1 MQMFPCVHHP
11 ITISTTYF
19 HSINTQHFRTSLK
32 GLVMLA
38 SICQSTVLHTLRL
51 WSSAWEAMYFPT
63 GSHVRPLTNPVCPR
77 RHVTISG
84 NRYTDD
90 ERTRTMCL
98 PPDQQSVLHSV
109 WQGYGIE
116 VGKKLVPWKVGQEE
130 MCMTNWIKYFMKTFL

>member
-1 MQMFPCVHHP
+1 MSCPATLRHREKREKIIQTLIGESVPDLAGEYADVTKVHHP
-11 ITISTTYF
+11 ITILTTYSNSIIT
-19 HSINTQHFRTSLK
+19 HSSELQCFCTSLK

-84 NRYTDD
+84 ETQR
-90 ERTRTMCL
+90 RRR
-98 PPDQQSVLHSV
+98 H
-109 WQGYGIE
+109 G
-116 VGKKLVPWKVGQEE
+116 
-130 MCMTNWIKYFMKTFL
+130 